1 MGMKQRTIHGSKGF
15 TVPEL
20 LVVIVLIAIISSVAV
35 FGYGSWRGTTNDAKR
50 RSDVQQVANSLSAYA
65 IKSNNFVE
73 STSGCGKDGG
83 GNGWLGAGP
92 AHTGAGTY
100 PRSIVECLQD
110 ANVLSVDSYVD
121 PSKCI
126 WNSSATCGVSGGTPT
141 KAYMKA
147 TCTKGGAKVTYVMA
161 YLETK
166 PQIKATIDA
175 LCDGGTVAGFDAT
188 SQKWGTNFSMNYY
201 VTVK

>member
-1 MGMKQRTIHGSKGF
+1 MGTMRQRIQSTTGF
-15 TVPEL
+15 TVVEL
-20 LVVIVLIAIISSVAV
+20 LVVIVVLGIVTTVAV
-35 FGYGSWRGTTNDAKR
+35 FGYGNWRGTTNDAKR

-65 IKSNNFVE
+65 IKANNYVE
-73 STSGCGKDGG
+73 ATSGCGRDGE

-147 TCTKGGAKVTYVMA
+147 TCMKSGRKVTYVMA

-166 PQIKATIDA
+166 PQIKTTVDA
-175 LCDGGTVAGFDAT
+175 LCDVGTVDGFDST
-188 SQKWGTNFSMNYY
+188 TQKWGTNFSMNYY

>member
-1 MGMKQRTIHGSKGF
+1 MGTINQRLRNVKGF
-15 TVPEL
+15 TVPE
-20 LVVIVLIAIISSVAV
+20 VLIVIIVIGILASIAV

-50 RSDVQQVANSLSAYA
+50 KSDVQQVATALSAYL
-65 IKSNNFVE
+65 IKNNDYVE
-73 STSGCGKDGG
+73 VGSGCGRNGN
-83 GNGWLGAGP
+83 GNGWLSAGP
-92 AHTGAGTY
+92 THTGAGVY

-110 ANVLSVDSYVD
+110 AGVLGVNDFID
-121 PSKCI
+121 PSKCV

-147 TCTKGGAKVTYVMA
+147 TCKKGGSDVTYVMA

-166 PQIKATIDA
+166 PQIKPTIDA
-175 LCDGGTVAGFDAT
+175 LCDAGTVSGFDAT
-188 SQKWGTNFSMNYY
+188 TQRWGTNFSMNYY